1 MYGDLQAGSL
11 LRQDITGGKVF
22 QALRN
27 ENVHCECFFHSSFG
41 DGDITSRSHRCQ
53 QFEIASYV
61 LLGDLLCDQVLPA
74 YICCT

>member
-11 LRQDITGGKVF
+11 LRQDIIGGKVF

-41 DGDITSRSHRCQ
+41 DGDIT
-53 QFEIASYV
+53 
-61 LLGDLLCDQVLPA
+61 
-74 YICCT
+74 